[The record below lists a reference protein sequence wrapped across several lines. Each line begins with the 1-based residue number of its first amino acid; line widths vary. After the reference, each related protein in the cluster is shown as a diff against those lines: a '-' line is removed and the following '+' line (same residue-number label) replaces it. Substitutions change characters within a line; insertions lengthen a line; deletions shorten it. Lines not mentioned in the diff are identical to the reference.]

1 MDALRKAEAEKKAA
15 TERVSHS
22 EVAPSVSASADELRL
37 EPLAELS
44 GEFSHRDP
52 ADTQRLSVSARF
64 RRSVADATL
73 ADEVPFDRSV
83 SGGYFGVEGETRER
97 PEFVTAHTIFAANP
111 RPRRNPML
119 LALGGLT
126 VLAVVGIATLGYQYY
141 RTLPAPHAMPSPRVA
156 DAVTAIH
163 PEVAPPRSPPPTAPV
178 TPVPTLG
185 PVIKAPLPPPSIA
198 VITAPAPPTTP
209 ADTPAIKALPRAP
222 EIADQPSPPKT
233 AKRAPASDAF
243 DAEITS
249 GQVRIAHAAPAERE
263 PTRRALTH
271 AYAAFVAGDLS
282 AAKAGYQRVL
292 ATHPRQID
300 AWLGLGAIALANNQL
315 TEAQRDYQQVL
326 AEQSEHPVAIAALE
340 LIESGARDGSE
351 ARLKLLLDRGI
362 DAPYLHFALGNLYA
376 RHARWPDAQAAFFNA
391 LRGSPNNADYAYNL
405 AVALEHLQQPKVA
418 LAYYQKAK
426 QSAGRGRI
434 AFNPAL
440 VEARISALT
449 SSTTPLP

>member
-15 TERVSHS
+15 TDRVSTG
-22 EVAPSVSASADELRL
+22 EFEPSVSASSDELRL

-44 GEFSHRDP
+44 GEFSQNDP
-52 ADTQRLSVSARF
+52 ADTQRLSASARF
-64 RRSVADATL
+64 RRSVMDATS
-73 ADEVPFDRSV
+73 ADEVPFDRAV
-83 SGGYFGVEGETRER
+83 SGGYFGVEGAPGER

-126 VLAVVGIATLGYQYY
+126 VLAVAGIATLGYQYY
-141 RTLPAPHAMPSPRVA
+141 RTLPARHVMPSPRVA
-156 DAVTAIH
+156 DAVMAIH
-163 PEVAPPRSPPPTAPV
+163 PEVVLPRAPPPTAPMAPA
-178 TPVPTLG
+178 PVPS
-185 PVIKAPLPPPSIA
+185 PVIKAPLPVAAI
-198 VITAPAPPTTP
+198 IAPASPTAAP
-209 ADTPAIKALPRAP
+209 AGTDTIQALPPAP
-222 EIADQPSPPKT
+222 EIADRPSPLKT
-233 AKRAPASDAF
+233 AKRILPSDAF

-263 PTRRALTH
+263 PTRRGLTH
-271 AYAAFVAGDLS
+271 AYAAFLVGDLS
-282 AAKAGYQRVL
+282 TAKAGYQSVL
-292 ATHPRQID
+292 AIHPRQVD
-300 AWLGLGAIALANNQL
+300 AWLGLGAIALASNQL
-315 TEAQRDYQQVL
+315 SEAHRDYQQVL
-326 AEQSEHPVAIAALE
+326 VEQAEHPVAIAALE
-340 LIESGARDGSE
+340 LIENGARDGSE

-449 SSTTPLP
+449 LSTAQQP

>member
-15 TERVSHS
+15 TDRASGGEF
-22 EVAPSVSASADELRL
+22 EPSVSAANPDELRL

-44 GEFSHRDP
+44 GEFSHNDP
-52 ADTQRLSVSARF
+52 ADTQRLSASARF
-64 RRSVADATL
+64 RRSAMDATL
-73 ADEVPFDRSV
+73 ADEVPFDRPV
-83 SGGYFGVEGETRER
+83 SGGYFGVEGEAGER

-126 VLAVVGIATLGYQYY
+126 VLAGVGIATIGYQYY

-163 PEVAPPRSPPPTAPV
+163 PEAVVPRSPLPTAPM
-178 TPVPTLG
+178 TPTPALA
-185 PVIKAPLPPPSIA
+185 PVIRAPLPSPLA
-198 VITAPAPPTTP
+198 VITAPAPPTATP
-209 ADTPAIKALPRAP
+209 AVTPPIKGVP
-222 EIADQPSPPKT
+222 EIADRPPPPKT
-233 AKRAPASDAF
+233 TKRAPPSDAF

-263 PTRRALTH
+263 PTRRALTR

-292 ATHPRQID
+292 ATHPRQVD

-315 TEAQRDYQQVL
+315 AEAHRDYQQVL
-326 AEQSEHPVAIAALE
+326 AEQPEHPVAIAALE
-340 LIESGARDGSE
+340 LIESGAREGSE

-362 DAPYLHFALGNLYA
+362 DAPYLHFVLGNLYA

-405 AVALEHLQQPKVA
+405 AVTLEHLQQPKVA

-440 VEARISALT
+440 VEARIGALT
-449 SSTTPLP
+449 SSTAQLP

>member
-15 TERVSHS
+15 TDRVSGG
-22 EVAPSVSASADELRL
+22 EFEPSVSATNPDELRL

-44 GEFSHRDP
+44 SEFSHNDP
-52 ADTQRLSVSARF
+52 ADTQRLSASARF
-64 RRSVADATL
+64 RRSAMDATL
-73 ADEVPFDRSV
+73 ADEVPFDRPV
-83 SGGYFGVEGETRER
+83 SGGYFGVEGEAAER

-126 VLAVVGIATLGYQYY
+126 VLAVVGIATIGYQYY

-163 PEVAPPRSPPPTAPV
+163 PEVVAPRSPLPTAPV
-178 TPVPTLG
+178 TPAPALA
-185 PVIKAPLPPPSIA
+185 PVIKAPLPSPIA
-198 VITAPAPPTTP
+198 VITAPAPLTVTP
-209 ADTPAIKALPRAP
+209 AVTHTIKGVPGAP
-222 EIADQPSPPKT
+222 EIADRPPPPKT
-233 AKRAPASDAF
+233 AKRAPPSDAF

-249 GQVRIAHAAPAERE
+249 GQVRIAHAAPTERE
-263 PTRRALTH
+263 PTRRALTR

-292 ATHPRQID
+292 ETHPRQVD

-315 TEAQRDYQQVL
+315 TEAHRDYQQVL

-340 LIESGARDGSE
+340 LIESGAREGSE

-405 AVALEHLQQPKVA
+405 AVAL
-418 LAYYQKAK
+418 
-426 QSAGRGRI
+426 
-434 AFNPAL
+434 
-440 VEARISALT
+440 
-449 SSTTPLP
+449 

>member
-15 TERVSHS
+15 TERVSGG
-22 EVAPSVSASADELRL
+22 EFEPSVSAASPDELRL

-44 GEFSHRDP
+44 GEFSPSDP
-52 ADTQRLSVSARF
+52 TDTQRLSASARF
-64 RRSVADATL
+64 RRSAMDATL
-73 ADEVPFDRSV
+73 ADEVPFDRPV
-83 SGGYFGVEGETRER
+83 SGGYFGVEGEAGER

-163 PEVAPPRSPPPTAPV
+163 PEIVPPHAPLLSAPV
-178 TPVPTLG
+178 TPA
-185 PVIKAPLPPPSIA
+185 PVIKAPLPSPIA
-198 VITAPAPPTTP
+198 VIAAPTPPTAPRAVTQP
-209 ADTPAIKALPRAP
+209 IKAVSREPG
-222 EIADQPSPPKT
+222 IADRPPPPKSAKRSPPS
-233 AKRAPASDAF
+233 AAF

-249 GQVRIAHAAPAERE
+249 GQVRIAHAAPGEHE
-263 PTRRALTH
+263 PTRRALTR

-449 SSTTPLP
+449 SSTAPQP